1 MSNSEEQGLRSRPL
15 TFSGSSLPGDLGRQ
29 AASTMEAL
37 WDKDLHTFWR
47 STEHRARNSAKKI
60 DPMFFPTV
68 TYRCTES
75 LMDAAK
81 NNPEWLSPNA
91 QEALVLHVRAVFEH
105 GLEESDS
112 SLDTTKEAGI
122 QNPFTTSLYA
132 NALAKA
138 YLHRNTFLASL
149 DHSDVVAKAKTAV
162 KSMDS
167 SCGITEPDAGAQVH
181 PFIQYHALRAVLTLS
196 LILENG

>member
-1 MSNSEEQGLRSRPL
+1 MSQHGTGNIVDVDQ
-15 TFSGSSLPGDLGRQ
+15 
-29 AASTMEAL
+29 
-37 WDKDLHTFWR
+37 
-47 STEHRARNSAKKI
+47 
-60 DPMFFPTV
+60 
-68 TYRCTES
+68 
-75 LMDAAK
+75 
-81 NNPEWLSPNA
+81 
-91 QEALVLHVRAVFEH
+91 H

-149 DHSDVVAKAKTAV
+149 DHSDVVAKAKAAV

-196 LILENG
+196 LILENEADKEELGGLVEQAVSNAKRNIETLLST